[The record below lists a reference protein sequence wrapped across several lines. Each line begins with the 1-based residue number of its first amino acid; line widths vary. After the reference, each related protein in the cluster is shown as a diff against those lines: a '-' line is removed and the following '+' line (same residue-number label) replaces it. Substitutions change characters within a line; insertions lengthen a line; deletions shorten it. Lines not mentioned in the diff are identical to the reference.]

1 MSLEESMMYGSET
14 MIPVYFAP
22 WHSELQIIL
31 DDIAGGFI
39 TDEKA
44 GSAAEAIYNSISASG
59 YQVVVTTG
67 QALPKTEVKV
77 ATLHGKLTGT
87 GTEEKLPTIAI
98 VTYYDSTGVAPV
110 SEMSL
115 TILFLI
121 SFMIFVRLYMLS
133 IWCCCRNCH
142 SVRTVMLPV

>member
-1 MSLEESMMYGSET
+1 MMYGSET
-14 MIPVYFAP
+14 MIPVYFSL
-22 WHSELQIIL
+22 WHPELQMIL

-67 QALPKTEVKV
+67 QALPKTDVKV

-98 VTYYDSTGVAPV
+98 VTHYDSTGVVPV
-110 SEMSL
+110 SLLLLIL
-115 TILFLI
+115 TLFI
-121 SFMIFVRLYMLS
+121 IFVKLDICLIIWNMHGIIGIV
-133 IWCCCRNCH
+133 IWCRQ
-142 SVRTVMLPV
+142 

>member
-1 MSLEESMMYGSET
+1 MMYSSET
-14 MIPVYFAP
+14 MIPVYFAL
-22 WHSELQIIL
+22 WHPELQMIL

-67 QALPKTEVKV
+67 QALPRTDVKV

-98 VTYYDSTGVAPV
+98 VTHYDSTGVAPV
-110 SEMSL
+110 S
-115 TILFLI
+115 LI
-121 SFMIFVRLYMLS
+121 IFCITYDNNLHKPQVYNALLGIV
-133 IWCCCRNCH
+133 IWCRQ
-142 SVRTVMLPV
+142 